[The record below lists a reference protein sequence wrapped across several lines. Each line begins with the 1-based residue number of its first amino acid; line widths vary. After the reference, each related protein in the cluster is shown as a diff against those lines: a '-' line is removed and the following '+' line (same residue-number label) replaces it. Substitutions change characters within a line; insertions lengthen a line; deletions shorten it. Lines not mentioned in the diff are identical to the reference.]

1 MKKIM
6 FIFLFLIFFLSLNFV
21 YAQDIEIIGPDKPVT
36 VYTNKINELDLL
48 IKNNR
53 NVNDVVYFSI
63 WPTQWISLDK
73 SWLRLGAGETISLTL
88 NINPPFD
95 AEEGTSIFTIT
106 VKSVDYNVTASK
118 QIYFLVKR
126 SSPIFLTDIKL
137 NKQSFKPY
145 ETLIIQPVLT
155 NIDRKERID
164 VFVTTKILKDDLLI
178 QKFDD
183 SVSIDPAKTKTLS
196 NNFDIKLTHKPGDY
210 KIVVSVKD
218 NLNKLLDEKNTIFKI
233 EAISNRIIEEKETKR
248 DLFDSFV
255 TIKLTNNGNLPE
267 PEFNFSV
274 TLPLIS
280 KSFFYPKIEP
290 NFQEEKNDRVIYKWL
305 IRGLNPGETITI
317 KYELRF
323 TNIVIISC
331 ILIIVV
337 IWVVWSSFQP
347 KLMKKYM
354 GILAKDEEVT
364 ISLHVKNKGRR
375 VLDNVTVKDF
385 IPAIATVIKEFDT
398 ITPTIARKTT
408 GTELTWQVKDIRP
421 KEERVLTYK
430 IRPVIEILGD
440 LKLPKAH
447 LLYETEK
454 GKGRKSLSKTI
465 TIMRKVK

>member
-6 FIFLFLIFFLSLNFV
+6 FIFLFLILFLSLNFV

-36 VYTNKINELDLL
+36 VYTNKINELDIL

-73 SWLRLGAGETISLTL
+73 SWSHLGAGETISLTL

-95 AEEGTSIFTIT
+95 AEEGTGIFTLT

-137 NKQSFKPY
+137 NKQSFKPS
-145 ETLIIQPVLT
+145 ETLIIQPVLL
-155 NIDRKERID
+155 NVDKKESVD

-178 QKFDD
+178 QKFED
-183 SVSIDPAKTKTLS
+183 SVSIYPLKTETLS
-196 NNFDIKLTHKPGDY
+196 HNFDIKLTHKPGDY

-218 NLNKLLDEKNTIFKI
+218 NLNKILDEKSTIFKI
-233 EAISNRIIEEKETKR
+233 ETISHKITEEKEIKGS
-248 DLFDSFV
+248 LFDSFV
-255 TIKLTNNGNLPE
+255 TIKITNYGNLPE
-267 PEFNFSV
+267 SNFNFSV
-274 TLPLIS
+274 ILPLVT

-290 NFQEEKNDRVIYKWL
+290 NFQEEKNDRIIYKWL
-305 IRGLNPGETITI
+305 IRELNPGETITI

-323 TNIVIISC
+323 NSIVIISC
-331 ILIIVV
+331 ILVIVI
-337 IWVVWSSFQP
+337 IWVVWLTFQP

-364 ISLHVKNKGRR
+364 ISLHVKNKSRKI
-375 VLDNVTVKDF
+375 LDSVIVKDF
-385 IPAIATVIKEFDT
+385 VPAIATVIKEFDT
-398 ITPTIARKTT
+398 LTPSITRKAT
-408 GTELTWQVKDIRP
+408 GTELTWQVKDVRP

-430 IRPVIEILGD
+430 IKPVIEILGD

-447 LLYETEK
+447 LLYETKK
-454 GKGRKSLSKTI
+454 GKKRKALSKTI

>member
-6 FIFLFLIFFLSLNFV
+6 FIFLFLIFSLSLNFV

-36 VYTNKINELDLL
+36 VYTNKINELDIL

-73 SWLRLGAGETISLTL
+73 YWSRLGGGETISLSL

-95 AEEGTSIFTIT
+95 AEEGTSIFSIT

-118 QIYFLVKR
+118 QLYVLVKR

-137 NKQSFKPY
+137 NKQSFKPS

-155 NIDRKERID
+155 NIDKNEKVD
-164 VFVTTKILKDDLLI
+164 VFVTTKILQNDLLI
-178 QKFDD
+178 QEFDD
-183 SVSIDPAKTKTLS
+183 SVSVDSLKILTLS
-196 NNFDIKLTHKPGDY
+196 HNFDIKLTHKPGDY
-210 KIVVSVKD
+210 KIVVDVRD
-218 NLNKLLDEKNTIFKI
+218 NLNKILDEKSTIFKI
-233 EAISNRIIEEKETKR
+233 ETISHRIIEEKETKR
-248 DLFDSFV
+248 NLFDSSI
-255 TIKLTNNGNLPE
+255 TIKITNNGNVPE
-267 PEFNFSV
+267 YNFNFSV
-274 TLPLIS
+274 ILPLVT

-290 NFQEEKNDRVIYKWL
+290 NFQEEKNGRIIYKWL
-305 IRGLNPGETITI
+305 IRELDPGETITI
-317 KYELRF
+317 NYELKF

-331 ILIIVV
+331 ILVIVI
-337 IWVVWSSFQP
+337 IWVVWLTFQP

-354 GILAKDEEVT
+354 GVLAKDEEVT
-364 ISLHVKNKGRR
+364 ISLHVKNKGRKT
-375 VLDNVTVKDF
+375 LDSVTVKDF
-385 IPAIATVIKEFDT
+385 VPAIATVIKEFDT
-398 ITPTIARKTT
+398 LTPSITRKTT

-430 IRPVIEILGD
+430 IKPVIELLGD

-447 LLYETEK
+447 LLYETKK
-454 GKGRKSLSKTI
+454 GKKRRALSKMI